1 MDLIIHKDNFRNPEF
16 PQVLMNIMAIKLA
29 PECPGLHYGSQI
41 LAKAVPGGLIDV
53 EKHFNCILA
62 VIAFNLAIHDIAHD
76 LKKDIDIL
84 VGSS

>member
-1 MDLIIHKDNFRNPEF
+1 MDLIIHKDNFRTPEI
-16 PQVLMNIMAIKLA
+16 PEVLMDMLAIKLA

-41 LAKAVPGGLIDV
+41 LAKAVPGGLIV
-53 EKHFNCILA
+53 VVKHFHCVLA
-62 VIAFNLAIHDIAHD
+62 VVAFGLAIHDIAHD